1 MSEADQNI
9 APETKLCLTCAEPIR
24 KAALKCRFC
33 GSYQD
38 WRGRLAMS
46 STILALLVALVT
58 VIGSTAPVVVGL
70 FRAKTAAFR
79 FSPPDFSQGA
89 VTVTASNVGSLPARL
104 SSAAIMIPQKRG
116 AQPYIFL
123 LEADGTAADQTVG
136 PGDAKILTFKF
147 DIKRYDPPRLS
158 AKDAPCT
165 LDIFESEREV
175 SCDEVRFMTAR
186 AAGSPAERHGG
197 LPEEGP
203 APLDH
208 PAAWK

>member
-1 MSEADQNI
+1 MSEPDQNTT
-9 APETKLCLTCAEPIR
+9 PETKLCLTCAEPIR

-38 WRGRLAMS
+38 WRRRLPIS
-46 STILALLVALVT
+46 STILALIVALVS

-79 FSPPDFSQGA
+79 FSPPEFSQGV

-104 SSAAIMIPQKRG
+104 SYAAITIPQKRG
-116 AQPYIFL
+116 AQPYIFM
-123 LEADGTAADQTVG
+123 LEADGTAIDQTVG

-147 DIKRYDPPRLS
+147 DIKKYDPPRLS

-165 LDIFESEREV
+165 LEIFESVREV
-175 SCDEVRFMTAR
+175 SCDEIRYMTAR
-186 AAGSPAERHGG
+186 PAGSPTERHGL

-208 PAAWK
+208 PADWK